1 MNKRVWIGLSLIILC
16 LFLLA
21 EPTGSLA
28 QTGQPFIS
36 ISITTDQLLL
46 HPKLDYT
53 YQQVVLKVS
62 GPGNFAWQQTFNS
75 NQTPAFPLKDGTRV
89 YPDGVYTYE
98 LQIAPRLS
106 PQVQATLNA
115 AGDHNPQTVND
126 LRIAGLL
133 PNGPFSFSGQ
143 FQIAQG
149 AFTLDAPVLASNND
163 YDGNPMLDQ
172 VIADDLIVTGSACFG
187 FDCLDGESFGFDTI
201 RLKENNL
208 RLKFDDTSATSGFP
222 ANDWQ
227 LTANDSISGGSNKF
241 SIEDIT
247 GAKIPFTIIAGA
259 RTNALFVSETSRVG
273 LGTNTPILNLHI
285 VQGDTPA
292 IRLDQDASSGY
303 TAQTW
308 DIIGNEANF
317 SVRDVTGGSTLP
329 FRIKPGA
336 PTNSLYLGNRTVG
349 LGTSSPDSSLH
360 IVQADPTVK
369 VYSTNNSQN
378 TFYLDSNGN
387 LTLSGLLTEA
397 SDVNVK
403 ENIRPIDPKT
413 ILQRLAGLPISS
425 WNYTADEANVRH
437 IGPMAQDFYAAFAVG
452 ADDRHIAALDSNGV
466 ALASVQA
473 LNQRVEEQNSQLAA
487 LQAQNRA
494 LEARLA
500 RLENQ
505 PNQAPAVLSPWLFV
519 ALGALLPLWI
529 GLGAVAV
536 FFVARRQRR
545 I

>member
-1 MNKRVWIGLSLIILC
+1 MYKKLLILLSLIVLGA
-16 LFLLA
+16 FLLFQSV
-21 EPTGSLA
+21 PSLA
-28 QTGQPFIS
+28 QTGDQPVSIS
-36 ISITTDQLLL
+36 ISADRLLL
-46 HPKLDYT
+46 HPHVTYA
-53 YQQVVLKVS
+53 YQQVTLKIT
-62 GPGNFAWQQTFNS
+62 GAGNFVWQQTFN
-75 NQTPAFPLKDGTRV
+75 NTQTPAFPLGDGTHA

-98 LQIAPRLS
+98 LQITPVLS
-106 PQVQATLNA
+106 PQVQATLA
-115 AGDHNPQTVND
+115 ASGDHNPRVVND
-126 LRIAGLL
+126 LRAANLL

-143 FQIAQG
+143 FQITQG
-149 AFTLDAPVLASNND
+149 AFTLTSSVLANNND

-172 VIADDLIVTGSACFG
+172 IIADDLIVTGSACFG
-187 FDCLDGESFGFDTI
+187 FDCVDGESFSFDTI

-208 RLKFDDTSATSGFP
+208 RLKFDDTSATAGFA

-247 GAKIPFTIIAGA
+247 GAKIPFTLMAGA
-259 RTNALFVSETSRVG
+259 RTDALFVSSTSRVG
-273 LGTNTPILNLHI
+273 LGTSTPVLNLHI

-303 TAQTW
+303 SAQTW
-308 DIIGNEANF
+308 DIAGNEANF
-317 SVRDVTGGSTLP
+317 FIRDVTSGSTLP

-336 PTNSLYLGNRTVG
+336 PTNSIYLGNNGVG
-349 LGTSSPDSSLH
+349 LGTATPDSSLH
-360 IVQADPTVK
+360 IAQADPTVK

-403 ENIRPIDPKT
+403 ENIRPIDPQT
-413 ILQRLAGLPISS
+413 ILQRLAAMPISS
-425 WNYTADEANVRH
+425 WNYSADDANIRH

-452 ADDRHIAALDSNGV
+452 ADNRHIAALDSNGV

-487 LQAQNRA
+487 LKAQNQA

-500 RLENQ
+500 HLENQ
-505 PNQAPAVLSPWLFV
+505 QNQVPAVLSPWLFV
-519 ALGALLPLWI
+519 AFGVLLPLLI
-529 GLGAVAV
+529 GLGAATG